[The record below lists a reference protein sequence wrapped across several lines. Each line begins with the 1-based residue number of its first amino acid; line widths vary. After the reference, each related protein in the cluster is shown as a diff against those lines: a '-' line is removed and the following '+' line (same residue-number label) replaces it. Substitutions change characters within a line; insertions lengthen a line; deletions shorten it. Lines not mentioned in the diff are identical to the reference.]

1 MNLVGFL
8 NSSKCRKRIIA
19 IVIGIIISWTSKA
32 FKAPFSLQKSVP
44 LCFLLVV
51 SSHKDGKK
59 SLGKFLLN
67 YLFDILWEQL
77 KERLIK
83 MSQLTCPI
91 NYTHPIKSQLKYCCL
106 AISWWKKDN
115 FYMRKKADNRKYF
128 RICSFASP
136 GPFMIYVTY
145 SPSEYN
151 QIVFRQ
157 SAGIQ
162 KVCLKIKTPRKTVQY
177 YIYLICMLKLW
188 KPMVL
193 TS

>member
-59 SLGKFLLN
+59 NLGKFLLN

-83 MSQLTCPI
+83 RSQLTCPI

-106 AISWWKKDN
+106 ATVDERKIISIWG
-115 FYMRKKADNRKYF
+115 RKQTIGSILGF
-128 RICSFASP
+128 VPLPLLVPLWFMSP
-136 GPFMIYVTY
+136 ILPQNIT
-145 SPSEYN
+145 
-151 QIVFRQ
+151 
-157 SAGIQ
+157 
-162 KVCLKIKTPRKTVQY
+162 
-177 YIYLICMLKLW
+177 KLSSGSLQESRRC
-188 KPMVL
+188 VL
-193 TS
+193 R